1 MDGPR
6 LLFLLAVVIVAA
18 AVGGCGEDEE
28 RFSDKQIVDALGLE
42 EIDGTYAIDGDPFCE
57 VSEQLLNDASEVD
70 EAGDTEQLVLTSAE
84 GNVGIEAVA
93 PFACEREA
101 RRALSKLDPKPK
113 EE

>member
-6 LLFLLAVVIVAA
+6 LLFPLAVVIVAA

-28 RFSDKQIVDALGLE
+28 RFSDKTIVDALGLE
-42 EIDGTYAIDGDPFCE
+42 DADGAYAIGGDPFCE
-57 VSEQLLNDASEVD
+57 VSKELLNDASAVK
-70 EAGDTEQLVLTSAE
+70 EAGETDELVISSAE
-84 GNVGIEAVA
+84 GNVGITAVA

-101 RRALSKLDPKPK
+101 KKGLNRLDPKP